1 MNFWPEVGIN
11 FELIFGLGNGNINF
25 VMIGPAKCLPRKV
38 LFFCCTLAHYN
49 YYSLWSLILMIQ
61 CHLSDLIRE
70 TYGYETIPPPVPPP
84 SPVLHC
90 AYETMYSCL
99 STFDK
104 KHCFV
109 ARYLLEIWVGNCE
122 NVSRLVKNEKYLPV
136 CCSLAIT
143 LVLFTLAM

>member
-1 MNFWPEVGIN
+1 MFTKK
-11 FELIFGLGNGNINF
+11 NIS
-25 VMIGPAKCLPRKV
+25 LPLHPR
-38 LFFCCTLAHYN
+38 YN

-61 CHLSDLIRE
+61 CHLSNLMRGI
-70 TYGYETIPPPVPPP
+70 YGYETIPPPACPP
-84 SPVLHC
+84 SPARAYLRKYGHC
-90 AYETMYSCL
+90 VFEAMFSCL

-104 KHCFV
+104 KHCFL

-122 NVSRLVKNEKYLPV
+122 NVSRHVENKKYLPV